1 MLKKVGIITQ
11 ARMTST
17 RLPGKILLKAKEKT
31 VLEHHI
37 NRLGWSNVPVFIATT
52 KNATDIPVVEAANS
66 LGTSFFRGDENNVLE
81 RFYQC
86 AENFELDVIIRV
98 TSDCPLIDG
107 HMIAEGL
114 NNYLSLKDSK
124 VYYSNCLVRTF
135 PRGLDFEI
143 FSFDLLKDAFL
154 HASSEVDKEHVTP
167 YINQSR
173 GNQTRI
179 IHHTSEQ
186 NYSDLR
192 WTLDTEDDW
201 KFLKILFDV
210 YDVANLPYSEVLKI
224 IRLHPELAFLNT
236 HIKQK
241 EINL

>member
-1 MLKKVGIITQ
+1 MLKVGIITQ
-11 ARMTST
+11 ARMTSV
-17 RLPGKILLKAKEKT
+17 RLPGKILLKTNQKT

-52 KNATDIPVVEAANS
+52 KNETDNPVVDTVNS
-66 LGTSFFRGDENNVLE
+66 LGATFFRGDENNVLQ

-86 AENFELDVIIRV
+86 AENFELDVIVRV

-107 HMIAEGL
+107 HIIAEGL
-114 NNYLSLKDSK
+114 NNYLLLKDST

-154 HASSEVDKEHVTP
+154 LASSEADKEHVTP

-186 NYSDLR
+186 NNSDLR

-201 KFLKILFDV
+201 KLLKVLFND
-210 YDVANLPYSEVLKI
+210 YDAANLPYSDVLKI
-224 IRLHPELAFLNT
+224 IRLHPELAILNT